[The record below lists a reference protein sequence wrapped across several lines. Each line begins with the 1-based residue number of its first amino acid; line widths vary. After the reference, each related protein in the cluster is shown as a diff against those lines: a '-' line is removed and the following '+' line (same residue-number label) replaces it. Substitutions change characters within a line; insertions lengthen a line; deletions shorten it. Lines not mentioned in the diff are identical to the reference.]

1 MASVTSLTASV
12 HQRLATALSA
22 TLPTADADPLLR
34 RSDRADYQANGI
46 LALAKKAKANPR
58 ELATQVVARV
68 ESGELIGEIEV
79 SGPGFLNITLTD
91 RAITQNLAAR
101 YADDTGRLGVP
112 TAERPGTTVIDYAQP
127 NVAKEMHVGHL
138 RSAVI
143 GDAVVQILEF
153 TGENVVRRHHIG
165 DWGTQFGMLIQY
177 LDEHPH
183 ELDHKDA
190 RVSGEEAMSNLDR
203 LYKAARKLFD
213 SDEEFK
219 TRARRRVVD
228 LQAGDPHTL
237 ATWQKFVDESKIY
250 FFSVFEKLDMEVRD
264 ADIVGESGYN
274 DMLDET
280 CRLLEES
287 GVAVRSEGALCVFF
301 DDVKGPD
308 GNPVPLIVKKSD
320 GGYGYAATDL
330 SAIRDRVF
338 HLKANSLLYVVDAR
352 QSLHFK
358 MVFETARRAGWLNDD
373 DVKAF
378 QLAFG
383 TVLGKDGKPF
393 KTREGET
400 IRLVDLLDEAID
412 RATAV
417 VREKAEKVGLT
428 EEEIVENGRYVGIGA
443 VKYADLSTSAV
454 RDYKFD
460 LDQMVSLNG
469 DTSVYLQYA
478 YARIQS
484 ILRKA
489 GEAGPAAHPEL
500 ELAPAERA
508 LGLHLDQFGEAV
520 AEVAESYEPHKLA
533 AYLFRLA
540 TLLTS
545 FYDQCPVLK
554 AESPAQVENR
564 LFLVDLTARTLHRGM
579 ALLATRTPSPHAPPP
594 GYRPPAAGRVALR
607 HPRPGRCRC
616 LPLQSLAWRPFPI
629 RCPSWRP
636 TRAGVCSGLNSR
648 FRRGG

>member
-12 HQRLATALSA
+12 HQRLASALSA
-22 TLPTADADPLLR
+22 ALPEAAGADPLLR

-58 ELATQVVARV
+58 ELAAQVVAQV
-68 ESGELIGEIEV
+68 TTGDVIKDVEV
-79 SGPGFLNITLTD
+79 SGPGFLNVTVTD
-91 RAITQNLAAR
+91 RAITENLAAR
-101 YADDTGRLGVP
+101 AADTDGRLGVP
-112 TAERPGTTVIDYAQP
+112 HAEHPGTTVVDYAQP

-143 GDAVVQILEF
+143 GDSVVQLLEF

-183 ELDHKDA
+183 ELDHKGGE
-190 RVSGEEAMSNLDR
+190 VSGEEAMSNLDR
-203 LYKAARKLFD
+203 LYKAARKKFD

-228 LQAGDPHTL
+228 LQAGDEHTL
-237 ATWQKFVDESKIY
+237 AMWQKFVDESKIY

-264 ADIVGESGYN
+264 PDIVGESGYN
-274 DMLDET
+274 DMLAET

-301 DDVKGPD
+301 DDIKGPD
-308 GNPVPLIVKKSD
+308 GNPVPLIVQKSD

-338 HLKANSLLYVVDAR
+338 NLKANTLLYVVDAR

-373 DVKAF
+373 VKAH

-400 IRLVDLLDEAID
+400 VRLVDLLDEAID
-412 RATAV
+412 RASAV
-417 VREKAEKVGLT
+417 VREKAQDLS
-428 EEEIVENGRYVGIGA
+428 EEEIAERGAQVGIGA
-443 VKYADLSTSAV
+443 VKYADLSTSAN

-489 GEAGPAAHPEL
+489 GEVRPAAHPEL
-500 ELAPAERA
+500 ELHEAERA
-508 LGLHLDQFGEAV
+508 LGLHVDAFAEVV
-520 AEVAESYEPHKLA
+520 AEAATEYAPHKMT
-533 AYLFRLA
+533 AYLYQLA
-540 TLLTS
+540 SLFTS
-545 FYDQCPVLK
+545 FYDKCPVIK
-554 AESPAQVENR
+554 PQPPKDIAENR
-564 LFLVDLTARTLHRGM
+564 LFLCDVTAKTLHQGM
-579 ALLATRTPSPHAPPP
+579 ALLGIRTPE
-594 GYRPPAAGRVALR
+594 RL
-607 HPRPGRCRC
+607 
-616 LPLQSLAWRPFPI
+616 
-629 RCPSWRP
+629 
-636 TRAGVCSGLNSR
+636 
-648 FRRGG
+648 

>member
-1 MASVTSLTASV
+1 MASVTSLRDSV
-12 HQRLATALSA
+12 QQHLSSALSA
-22 TLPTADADPLLR
+22 ALPEAAGADPLLR

-58 ELATQVVARV
+58 ELATQVV
-68 ESGELIGEIEV
+68 SGIVTGEVIADVEV
-79 SGPGFLNITLTD
+79 SGPGFLNITVAD
-91 RAITQNLAAR
+91 KAITENLAAR

-112 TAERPGTTVIDYAQP
+112 YAAHPGTTVIDYAQP

-143 GDAVVQILEF
+143 GDAMVRLLEF

-183 ELDHKDA
+183 ELDHKESE
-190 RVSGEEAMSNLDR
+190 VSGEEAMSNLDR
-203 LYKAARKLFD
+203 LYKTARKLFD

-228 LQAGDPHTL
+228 LQAGDPRTL
-237 ATWQKFVDESKIY
+237 AIWQKFVDESKIY
-250 FFSVFEKLDMEVRD
+250 FFSVFDKLDMEVRD
-264 ADIVGESGYN
+264 PDIVGESGYN
-274 DMLDET
+274 DMLAET

-301 DDVKGPD
+301 DDIKGPE
-308 GNPVPLIVKKSD
+308 GNPVPLIVQKSD

-338 HLKANSLLYVVDAR
+338 NLKASTLLYVVDAR
-352 QSLHFK
+352 QALHFR

-373 DVKAF
+373 VTAV

-400 IRLVDLLDEAID
+400 VKLENLLDEAVE

-428 EEEIVENGRYVGIGA
+428 EDEIVENGRYVGVGA

-478 YARIQS
+478 YARVQS

-489 GEAGPAAHPEL
+489 GEARPAAHPEL
-500 ELAPAERA
+500 ALAPAERA
-508 LGLHLDQFGEAV
+508 LGLHLDQFAETV
-520 AEVAESYEPHKLA
+520 LEVAAAREPHKMA
-533 AYLFRLA
+533 AYLYQLA
-540 TLLTS
+540 SLLTS

-554 AESPAQVENR
+554 ADSPAQVANR
-564 LFLVDLTARTLHRGM
+564 LFLVDLTARTLHEGM
-579 ALLATRTPSPHAPPP
+579 ALLGIRTP
-594 GYRPPAAGRVALR
+594 GKL
-607 HPRPGRCRC
+607 
-616 LPLQSLAWRPFPI
+616 
-629 RCPSWRP
+629 
-636 TRAGVCSGLNSR
+636 
-648 FRRGG
+648 

>member
-1 MASVTSLTASV
+1 MASVTSLSDSVQQHLAS
-12 HQRLATALSA
+12 ALSA
-22 TLPTADADPLLR
+22 TRPEAAGADPLLR

-58 ELATQVVARV
+58 ELAVEVVSHV
-68 ESGELIGEIEV
+68 VTGDELIKDVEV
-79 SGPGFLNITLTD
+79 SGPGFLNITIAD
-91 RAITQNLAAR
+91 RAITANLAAR
-101 YADDTGRLGVP
+101 YADTERLGVP
-112 TAERPGTTVIDYAQP
+112 VTAHPGTTVIDYAQP

-143 GDAVVQILEF
+143 GDSVVQLLEF

-183 ELDHKDA
+183 ELDHKEGE
-190 RVSGEEAMSNLDR
+190 VSGEEAMSNLDR
-203 LYKAARKLFD
+203 LYKTARKLFD

-219 TRARRRVVD
+219 TRSRRRVVD

-237 ATWQKFVDESKIY
+237 SIWQKFVDESKIY
-250 FFSVFEKLDMEVRD
+250 FFSVFEKLDMEIQD

-274 DMLDET
+274 DMLAET

-301 DDVKGPD
+301 EDVLGPD
-308 GNPVPLIVKKSD
+308 GKQVPLIVQKSD

-338 HLKANSLLYVVDAR
+338 RLKADTLLYVVDAR
-352 QSLHFK
+352 QALHFK
-358 MVFETARRAGWLNDD
+358 MVFETARRAGWLGD
-373 DVKAF
+373 DVKAI

-400 IRLVDLLDEAID
+400 VKLVDLLDEAID
-412 RATAV
+412 RASAV
-417 VREKAEKVGLT
+417 VREKAQDLS
-428 EEEIVENGRYVGIGA
+428 EEEIAERGTQVGVGA
-443 VKYADLSTSAV
+443 VKYADLSTSAN

-489 GEAGPAAHPEL
+489 PEGVRPSAHPEL
-500 ELAPAERA
+500 ALHEAERA
-508 LGLHLDQFGEAV
+508 LGLHVDAFAETV
-520 AEVAESYEPHKLA
+520 ADAAREYAPHKLA
-533 AYLFRLA
+533 AYLYQLA
-540 TLLTS
+540 SLYTS
-545 FYDQCPVLK
+545 FYDKCPVLK
-554 AESPAQVENR
+554 AESPDQVANR
-564 LFLVDLTARTLHRGM
+564 LFLCDITARTLHRGM
-579 ALLATRTPSPHAPPP
+579 ALLGIRTPE
-594 GYRPPAAGRVALR
+594 RL
-607 HPRPGRCRC
+607 
-616 LPLQSLAWRPFPI
+616 
-629 RCPSWRP
+629 
-636 TRAGVCSGLNSR
+636 
-648 FRRGG
+648 

>member
-1 MASVTSLTASV
+1 MASVTSLTAHV
-12 HQRLATALSA
+12 HQRLSDALTAALPETAT
-22 TLPTADADPLLR
+22 ADPLLR
-34 RSDRADYQANGI
+34 RSDRADFQANGI

-58 ELATQVVARV
+58 DLATQVVDRV
-68 ESGELIGEIEV
+68 VTGDLIEDIEV
-79 SGPGFLNITLTD
+79 SGPGFLNITITD
-91 RAITQNLAAR
+91 RAITETLAAR
-101 YADDTGRLGVP
+101 ATDPAGRLGVP
-112 TAERPGTTVIDYAQP
+112 FTEQPGTTVIDYAQP

-153 TGENVVRRHHIG
+153 VGETVVRRHHIG

-183 ELDHKDA
+183 ELDREAAGDDTA
-190 RVSGEEAMSNLDR
+190 ETGEEAMSNLNR
-203 LYKAARKLFD
+203 LYKAARTHFD

-228 LQAGDPHTL
+228 LQAGDPSTL
-237 ATWQKFVDESKIY
+237 ATWQRFVDESKVY
-250 FFSVFEKLDMEVRD
+250 FFSVFEKLDMEIRD

-330 SAIRDRVF
+330 SAIRNRVF
-338 HLKANSLLYVVDAR
+338 DLKADTLLYVVDAR

-358 MVFETARRAGWLNDD
+358 MVFETARRAGWLNGGT
-373 DVKAF
+373 KAQ

-400 IRLVDLLDEAID
+400 VRLVDLLDEAID
-412 RATAV
+412 RATTV

-428 EEEIVENGRYVGIGA
+428 EEEIVENGRFVGVGA

-489 GEAGPAAHPEL
+489 GDARPLAHPEL
-500 ELAPAERA
+500 ALAPAERA
-508 LGLHLDQFGEAV
+508 LGLHLDQFGELLLDV
-520 AEVAESYEPHKLA
+520 ATGYEPHKLA
-533 AYLFRLA
+533 SYLYQLA
-540 TLLTS
+540 SHLTT
-545 FYDQCPVLK
+545 FYDQCHVLSDANPK
-554 AESPAQVENR
+554 EVVENR
-564 LFLVDLTARTLHRGM
+564 LFLVDLTARTLHQGM
-579 ALLATRTPSPHAPPP
+579 ALLGIRTP
-594 GYRPPAAGRVALR
+594 GRL
-607 HPRPGRCRC
+607 
-616 LPLQSLAWRPFPI
+616 
-629 RCPSWRP
+629 
-636 TRAGVCSGLNSR
+636 
-648 FRRGG
+648 

>member
-1 MASVTSLTASV
+1 MASVTSLTAHV
-12 HQRLATALSA
+12 HQRLADALTAA
-22 TLPTADADPLLR
+22 LPETAPADPLLR

-58 ELATQVVARV
+58 DLATQVVDRLV
-68 ESGELIGEIEV
+68 KGDVIKDIEV
-79 SGPGFLNITLTD
+79 SGPGFLNITITD
-91 RAITQNLAAR
+91 RAITENLAAR
-101 YADDTGRLGVP
+101 ATDPADRLGVP
-112 TAERPGTTVIDYAQP
+112 FLENPGTTVIDYAQP

-153 TGENVVRRHHIG
+153 VGETVVRRHHIG

-183 ELDHKDA
+183 ELDHEAAEDGA
-190 RVSGEEAMSNLDR
+190 VTGEEAMSNLNR
-203 LYKAARKLFD
+203 LYKAARTHFD

-250 FFSVFEKLDMEVRD
+250 FFSVFEKLDMEIQD

-280 CRLLEES
+280 CRLLEEA
-287 GVAVRSEGALCVFF
+287 GVAVWSEGALCVFF

-338 HLKANSLLYVVDAR
+338 NLKADKLIYVVDAR

-358 MVFETARRAGWLNDD
+358 MVFETARRAGWLNGDA
-373 DVKAF
+373 KAE

-428 EEEIVENGRYVGIGA
+428 EDEIVENGRYVGIGA

-478 YARIQS
+478 YARSRS

-489 GEAGPAAHPEL
+489 GDARPLAHPEL
-500 ELAPAERA
+500 ALAPAERA
-508 LGLHLDQFGEAV
+508 LGLHLDQFGELLQDV
-520 AEVAESYEPHKLA
+520 ASGYEPHKLA
-533 AYLFRLA
+533 AYLYQLA
-540 TLLTS
+540 SHLTT
-545 FYDQCPVLK
+545 FYEQCHVLSDANPK
-554 AESPAQVENR
+554 EVVENR
-564 LFLVDLTARTLHRGM
+564 LFLVDLTARTLHQGM
-579 ALLATRTPSPHAPPP
+579 ALLGIRTPD
-594 GYRPPAAGRVALR
+594 RL
-607 HPRPGRCRC
+607 
-616 LPLQSLAWRPFPI
+616 
-629 RCPSWRP
+629 
-636 TRAGVCSGLNSR
+636 
-648 FRRGG
+648 

>member
-1 MASVTSLTASV
+1 MASVTSLSDVVQQHLAS
-12 HQRLATALSA
+12 ALSA
-22 TLPTADADPLLR
+22 TLPEAAGADPLLR
-34 RSDRADYQANGI
+34 RSDRADFQANGI

-58 ELATQVVARV
+58 ELATQVVSQV
-68 ESGELIGEIEV
+68 VTGDELIKDVEV
-79 SGPGFLNITLTD
+79 SGPGFLNITIAD
-91 RAITQNLAAR
+91 RAITANLAAR
-101 YADDTGRLGVP
+101 YADETGRLGVP
-112 TAERPGTTVIDYAQP
+112 TAAHPGTTVIDYAQP

-143 GDAVVQILEF
+143 GDSVVQLLEF
-153 TGENVVRRHHIG
+153 TGEQVVRRHHIG

-183 ELDHKDA
+183 ELDHKASAEDA
-190 RVSGEEAMSNLDR
+190 AASGEEAMSNLDR
-203 LYKAARKLFD
+203 LYKAARKKFD
-213 SDEEFK
+213 ADEEFK

-228 LQAGDPHTL
+228 LQAGDPQTL

-250 FFSVFEKLDMEVRD
+250 FFSVFEKLDMRIQD

-274 DMLDET
+274 DMLAET

-301 DDVKGPD
+301 DDIKGPD
-308 GNPVPLIVKKSD
+308 GNPVPLIVQKSD

-338 HLKANSLLYVVDAR
+338 NLKANTLLYVVDAR
-352 QSLHFK
+352 QSLHFR

-373 DVKAF
+373 VTAV

-400 IRLVDLLDEAID
+400 VRLVDLLDEAID
-412 RATAV
+412 RASAV
-417 VREKAEKVGLT
+417 VREKAQDLSEA
-428 EEEIVENGRYVGIGA
+428 EIAERGAQVGIGA
-443 VKYADLSTSAV
+443 VKYADLSTSAN

-489 GEAGPAAHPEL
+489 GEVRPVAHPEL
-500 ELAPAERA
+500 ELADAERA
-508 LGLHLDQFGEAV
+508 LGLHADAFAETLKEAA
-520 AEVAESYEPHKLA
+520 AEYAPHKLA
-533 AYLFRLA
+533 AYLYQLA
-540 TLLTS
+540 SLYTT
-545 FYDQCPVLK
+545 FYDKCPVLK
-554 AESPAQVENR
+554 AETPQQVENR
-564 LFLVDLTARTLHRGM
+564 LFLCDITARTLHQGM
-579 ALLATRTPSPHAPPP
+579 ALLGIRTPEK
-594 GYRPPAAGRVALR
+594 L
-607 HPRPGRCRC
+607 
-616 LPLQSLAWRPFPI
+616 
-629 RCPSWRP
+629 
-636 TRAGVCSGLNSR
+636 
-648 FRRGG
+648 

>member
-1 MASVTSLTASV
+1 MASVTSLSDSVQQQLAS
-12 HQRLATALSA
+12 ALSA
-22 TLPTADADPLLR
+22 TLPEAAGADPLLR
-34 RSDRADYQANGI
+34 RSDRADFQANGI

-58 ELATQVVARV
+58 ELATQVVSRV
-68 ESGELIGEIEV
+68 ATGDELIKDVEV
-79 SGPGFLNITLTD
+79 SGPGFLNITIAD
-91 RAITQNLAAR
+91 RAITGNLAAR
-101 YADDTGRLGVP
+101 YADETGRLGVP
-112 TAERPGTTVIDYAQP
+112 TAANPGTTVIDYAQP

-143 GDAVVQILEF
+143 GDSVVQLLEF

-183 ELDHKDA
+183 ELDHKEA
-190 RVSGEEAMSNLDR
+190 RVTGEEAMSNLDR
-203 LYKAARKLFD
+203 LYKAARRKFD

-237 ATWQKFVDESKIY
+237 AMWQKFVDESKIY
-250 FFSVFEKLDMEVRD
+250 FFSVFEKLDMEIRD
-264 ADIVGESGYN
+264 PDIVGESGYN
-274 DMLDET
+274 DMLAET

-301 DDVKGPD
+301 DDIKGPD
-308 GNPVPLIVKKSD
+308 GNPVPLIVQKSD

-338 HLKANSLLYVVDAR
+338 NLKANTLLYVVDAR
-352 QSLHFK
+352 QALHFK
-358 MVFETARRAGWLNDD
+358 MVFETARRAGWLNE
-373 DVKAF
+373 DVTAY

-400 IRLVDLLDEAID
+400 VRLVDLLDEAID
-412 RATAV
+412 RASAV
-417 VREKAEKVGLT
+417 VREKAQDLS
-428 EEEIVENGRYVGIGA
+428 EEEIAERGAQVGIGA
-443 VKYADLSTSAV
+443 VKYADLSTSAN

-478 YARIQS
+478 YARIRS

-489 GEAGPAAHPEL
+489 GEVRPAAHPEL
-500 ELAPAERA
+500 ALADAERA
-508 LGLHLDQFGEAV
+508 LGLHVDAFAETV
-520 AEVAESYEPHKLA
+520 AEAASEYAPHKLA
-533 AYLFRLA
+533 AYLYQLA
-540 TLLTS
+540 SLYTS
-545 FYDQCPVLK
+545 FYDKCPVLK
-554 AESPAQVENR
+554 ADTPEQVENR
-564 LFLVDLTARTLHRGM
+564 LFLCDVTARTLHQGM
-579 ALLATRTPSPHAPPP
+579 ALLGIRTPEK
-594 GYRPPAAGRVALR
+594 L
-607 HPRPGRCRC
+607 
-616 LPLQSLAWRPFPI
+616 
-629 RCPSWRP
+629 
-636 TRAGVCSGLNSR
+636 
-648 FRRGG
+648 

>member
-1 MASVTSLTASV
+1 MGYWAFLAVTASEFPEPEQNGSHSMASVTSLTASV
-12 HQRLATALSA
+12 HQRLADALSA
-22 TLPTADADPLLR
+22 ALPEAGSADPLLR
-34 RSDRADYQANGI
+34 RSDRADFQANGI

-68 ESGELIGEIEV
+68 ESGDVIKDIEV
-79 SGPGFLNITLTD
+79 SGPGFLNITITD
-91 RAITQNLAAR
+91 RAITENLAER
-101 YADDTGRLGVP
+101 YADGERLGVP
-112 TAERPGTTVIDYAQP
+112 LAEHPGTTVIDYAQP

-190 RVSGEEAMSNLDR
+190 QVSGEEAMSNLDR
-203 LYKAARKLFD
+203 LYKTARKLFD

-228 LQAGDPHTL
+228 LQAGDPATL
-237 ATWQKFVDESKIY
+237 ASWQKFVDESKIY
-250 FFSVFEKLDMEVRD
+250 FFSVFEKLDMEIRD
-264 ADIVGESGYN
+264 PDIVGESGYN

-338 HLKANSLLYVVDAR
+338 NLKANSLIYVVDAR

-358 MVFETARRAGWLNDD
+358 MVFETARRAGWLSD
-373 DVKAF
+373 DVKAH

-412 RATAV
+412 RASAV
-417 VREKAEKVGLT
+417 VREKALDLSED
-428 EEEIVENGRYVGIGA
+428 EIAERGTQVGIGA
-443 VKYADLSTSAV
+443 VKYADLSTSAN

-489 GEAGPAAHPEL
+489 GEVRPVAHSEL
-500 ELAPAERA
+500 ELAPAERE
-508 LGLHLDQFGEAV
+508 LGLHLDRFAETV
-520 AEVAESYEPHKLA
+520 AEVAEEYAPHKLA
-533 AYLFRLA
+533 AYLYQLA
-540 TLLTS
+540 SLYTT
-545 FYDQCPVLK
+545 FYSECPVLK
-554 AESPAQVENR
+554 ADTPAQIENR
-564 LFLVDLTARTLHRGM
+564 LFLCDLTARTLQQGM
-579 ALLATRTPSPHAPPP
+579 ALLGIRTPE
-594 GYRPPAAGRVALR
+594 RL
-607 HPRPGRCRC
+607 
-616 LPLQSLAWRPFPI
+616 
-629 RCPSWRP
+629 
-636 TRAGVCSGLNSR
+636 
-648 FRRGG
+648 

>member
-12 HQRLATALSA
+12 HQHLANALSA
-22 TLPTADADPLLR
+22 TLPEAGADPLLR

-58 ELATQVVARV
+58 ELATRVVSHV
-68 ESGELIGEIEV
+68 VTGDVIEDIEV
-79 SGPGFLNITLTD
+79 SGPGFLNITVTD
-91 RAITQNLAAR
+91 KAITENLAAR
-101 YADDTGRLGVP
+101 AADPEGRLGVP
-112 TAERPGTTVIDYAQP
+112 FAETPGTTVIDYAQP

-143 GDAVVQILEF
+143 GDSVVKLLEF
-153 TGENVVRRHHIG
+153 TGETVIRRHHIG

-183 ELDHKDA
+183 ELDHKA
-190 RVSGEEAMSNLDR
+190 AEVSGEEAMSNLDR

-228 LQAGDPHTL
+228 LQAGDPRTL
-237 ATWQKFVDESKIY
+237 QMWQKFVDESKIY
-250 FFSVFEKLDMEVRD
+250 FFSVFEKLDMEIGD
-264 ADIVGESGYN
+264 PDIVGESGYN
-274 DMLDET
+274 DMLEET

-301 DDVKGPD
+301 DDIKGPD
-308 GNPVPLIVKKSD
+308 GNPVPLIVQKSD

-338 HLKANSLLYVVDAR
+338 GLKANSIIYVVDAR

-358 MVFETARRAGWLNDD
+358 MVFETARRAGWLNG
-373 DVKAF
+373 DVTAY

-400 IRLVDLLDEAID
+400 VRLVDLLDEAIE
-412 RATAV
+412 RASAV
-417 VREKAEKVGLT
+417 VREKAQDLS
-428 EEEIVENGRYVGIGA
+428 EEEIAERGAQVGIGA
-443 VKYADLSTSAV
+443 VKYADLSTSAN

-489 GEAGPAAHPEL
+489 GEVRPAAHPEL
-500 ELAPAERA
+500 ALTDAERA
-508 LGLHLDQFGEAV
+508 LGLHVDQFAETV
-520 AEVAESYEPHKLA
+520 AEAAAEYAPHKLA
-533 AYLFRLA
+533 AYLYQLA
-540 TLLTS
+540 SLYTS
-545 FYDQCPVLK
+545 FYDKCPVLK
-554 AESPAQVENR
+554 AETPEQVENR
-564 LFLVDLTARTLHRGM
+564 LFLCDVTARTLHVGM
-579 ALLATRTPSPHAPPP
+579 DLMGIRTPE
-594 GYRPPAAGRVALR
+594 RL
-607 HPRPGRCRC
+607 
-616 LPLQSLAWRPFPI
+616 
-629 RCPSWRP
+629 
-636 TRAGVCSGLNSR
+636 
-648 FRRGG
+648 

>member
-1 MASVTSLTASV
+1 MAPVTSLSHSV
-12 HQRLATALSA
+12 EQHLTSALSA
-22 TLPTADADPLLR
+22 TLPEAAGADPLLR
-34 RSDRADYQANGI
+34 RSDRADFQANGI

-58 ELATQVVARV
+58 ELATQVVSHV
-68 ESGELIGEIEV
+68 VTGDLIGEIEV
-79 SGPGFLNITLTD
+79 SGPGFLNVTITD
-91 RAITQNLAAR
+91 GAITRNLAAR
-101 YADDTGRLGVP
+101 YADADRLGVP
-112 TAERPGTTVIDYAQP
+112 HSAAPGTTVIDYAQP

-143 GDAVVQILEF
+143 GDATVQILEF
-153 TGENVVRRHHIG
+153 TGESVVRRHHIG

-183 ELDHKDA
+183 ELDHKDSQ
-190 RVSGEEAMSNLDR
+190 VSGEEAMSNLDR
-203 LYKAARKLFD
+203 LYKAARRLFD
-213 SDEEFK
+213 ADEEFK

-250 FFSVFEKLDMEVRD
+250 FFSVFEKLDMEIRD
-264 ADIVGESGYN
+264 EDIVGESGYN
-274 DMLDET
+274 DMLAET

-308 GNPVPLIVKKSD
+308 GNPVPLIVQKSD

-338 HLKANSLLYVVDAR
+338 HIKASTLLYVVDAR

-358 MVFETARRAGWLNDD
+358 MVFETARRAGWLNE
-373 DVKAF
+373 DVKAH

-400 IRLVDLLDEAID
+400 VKLVDLLDEAVE
-412 RATAV
+412 RATTV
-417 VREKAEKVGLT
+417 VREKAVKVGLS
-428 EEEIVENGRYVGIGA
+428 EPEIVENGRYVGVGA

-489 GEAGPAAHPEL
+489 GEARPVAHPEL

-508 LGLHLDQFGEAV
+508 LGLHLDQFGETV
-520 AEVAESYEPHKLA
+520 HEVAAAYEPHKLA
-533 AYLFRLA
+533 AYLYQLA
-540 TLLTS
+540 SHLTT
-545 FYDQCPVLK
+545 FYDQCHVL
-554 AESPAQVENR
+554 SPDNSPEVVENR
-564 LFLVDLTARTLHRGM
+564 LFLVDLTARTLHLGM
-579 ALLATRTPSPHAPPP
+579 ALLGIRTPDK
-594 GYRPPAAGRVALR
+594 L
-607 HPRPGRCRC
+607 
-616 LPLQSLAWRPFPI
+616 
-629 RCPSWRP
+629 
-636 TRAGVCSGLNSR
+636 
-648 FRRGG
+648 

>member
-1 MASVTSLTASV
+1 MASVTSLSDSVQQHLAS
-12 HQRLATALSA
+12 ALTA
-22 TLPTADADPLLR
+22 TLPESAGADPLLR

-58 ELATQVVARV
+58 ELATQVVSQV
-68 ESGELIGEIEV
+68 VTGDVIKDIEV
-79 SGPGFLNITLTD
+79 SGPGFLNITITD
-91 RAITQNLAAR
+91 RAIVENLAAR
-101 YADDTGRLGVP
+101 YTDVTGRLGVP
-112 TAERPGTTVIDYAQP
+112 FAAHPGTTVIDYAQP

-143 GDAVVQILEF
+143 GDALVQLLEF
-153 TGENVVRRHHIG
+153 AGETVVRRHHIG
-165 DWGTQFGMLIQY
+165 DWGTQFGMLIQF

-183 ELDHKDA
+183 ELDHKA
-190 RVSGEEAMSNLDR
+190 GEVSGEEAMSNLDR
-203 LYKAARKLFD
+203 LYKAARRLFD

-228 LQAGDPHTL
+228 LQAGEPHTL

-264 ADIVGESGYN
+264 PDIVGESGYN
-274 DMLDET
+274 DMLAET

-301 DDVKGPD
+301 DDIKGPD
-308 GNPVPLIVKKSD
+308 GNRVPLIVQKSD

-338 HLKANSLLYVVDAR
+338 NLKANNLLYVVDAR
-352 QSLHFK
+352 QALHFR

-373 DVKAF
+373 VTAF

-400 IRLVDLLDEAID
+400 VKLEDLLDEAVD

-417 VREKAEKVGLT
+417 VREKAEKVGLS
-428 EEEIVENGRYVGIGA
+428 EQEIVENGRWVGIGA

-489 GEAGPAAHPEL
+489 GEARPAAHPEL

-508 LGLHLDQFGEAV
+508 LGLHLDQFAETV
-520 AEVAESYEPHKLA
+520 LEVAAGYEPHKLA
-533 AYLFRLA
+533 AYLYQLA
-540 TLLTS
+540 SLLTT

-554 AESPAQVENR
+554 AETAEQVENR

-579 ALLATRTPSPHAPPP
+579 ALLGIRTPE
-594 GYRPPAAGRVALR
+594 RL
-607 HPRPGRCRC
+607 
-616 LPLQSLAWRPFPI
+616 
-629 RCPSWRP
+629 
-636 TRAGVCSGLNSR
+636 
-648 FRRGG
+648 